1 MGFFHY
7 LYFMARPQSIGKL
20 GSFNFL
26 SPAYLELN
34 GTNSLPVVTETS
46 TYEVIV
52 DKVSL
57 LNTGIELFSVR
68 IGTGGYF
75 RFRLTFISVLGV
87 GLSDNS
93 FNGNGL
99 RAWVAYDF
107 ANLIDDYI
115 YIKFTSIPYDS
126 RA

>member
-1 MGFFHY
+1 
-7 LYFMARPQSIGKL
+7 MARPQSIGKL
-20 GSFNFL
+20 DGFNFL

-34 GTNSLPVVTETS
+34 GTNSLPIVTETS

-57 LNTGIELFSVR
+57 LTPGYDLFSVR

-75 RFRLTFISVLGV
+75 EFRLTFTSVLGT
-87 GLSDNS
+87 GLSDDS
-93 FNGNGL
+93 YNGNGL
-99 RAWVAYDF
+99 NAWVAYDF

-115 YIKFTSIPYDS
+115 YIKFTTQKRIKFRPGYHKGWK
-126 RA
+126 